1 MIIIIIIIIIIIN
14 KMNLSVNGEKI
25 NNKVILTVIIILMKM
40 IMSFMRILKLVSY
53 CKTLY
58 ELKTLW

>member
-1 MIIIIIIIIIIIN
+1 
-14 KMNLSVNGEKI
+14 MNLSVNGEKI

-58 ELKTLW
+58 ELKTL